1 MRTLLPPIKKINK
14 NPVGHSSFSGNAC
27 RDKVPRFLKVKF
39 ESLSDAEDAFNI
51 NYFDECP
58 VMQEFRSTTTSTPI
72 PRSVEVPHSVESP
85 LLSLQ
90 PLRNSDNRKLPGSI
104 LDVVSSNFLEPTK
117 RQHQQLMV
125 YLFKKWLLADF
136 HSTMSSSF
144 VPSDFLPHL
153 YNALQV
159 LFVNGKNKNIYDAV
173 CCHGDM
179 QPEGTPQMPLD
190 IMLFGLIHQNLR
202 FFASEN
208 VVNLEAA
215 KD

>member
-1 MRTLLPPIKKINK
+1 MQVTKLPAMRTLLPPIKKINK

-90 PLRNSDNRKLPGSI
+90 ALRNSDNRKLPGSI
-104 LDVVSSNFLEPTK
+104 LDVVSSNFFRTN
-117 RQHQQLMV
+117 Q
-125 YLFKKWLLADF
+125 
-136 HSTMSSSF
+136 
-144 VPSDFLPHL
+144 
-153 YNALQV
+153 
-159 LFVNGKNKNIYDAV
+159 
-173 CCHGDM
+173 
-179 QPEGTPQMPLD
+179 
-190 IMLFGLIHQNLR
+190 
-202 FFASEN
+202 
-208 VVNLEAA
+208 EAA
-215 KD
+215 PAAHGIFFQEMVLSRFSFYYVKFPCSI